1 MAQGLEVHKSGFK
14 GMLEN
19 SCKQGAAFEKAS
31 ASVPRSRWSSAFHD
45 LLVANLT
52 QQHNQETMTRSW
64 NLRCEKDRLPK
75 MTSPPPDPPE
85 SKNNVKPLV

>member
-1 MAQGLEVHKSGFK
+1 MMAQGLEVHKSGFK

-31 ASVPRSRWSSAFHD
+31 ASVPRWSSAFHD

-52 QQHNQETMTRSW
+52 S
-64 NLRCEKDRLPK
+64 
-75 MTSPPPDPPE
+75 SIIG
-85 SKNNVKPLV
+85 KP